1 MRLSTLF
8 EEDYPVSLLS
18 TFVKVPK
25 TSFGDGWIS
34 LVIVGYLWSLLVIFG
49 HTWFLFNLKIEP
61 FRYLQRCYTR
71 FWALLQKCM
80 GSGYSIHV
88 EPYLD
93 DDTASLS
100 SDESIESIDSMDTAN
115 MSDESDSDN
124 ESLFI

>member
-1 MRLSTLF
+1 
-8 EEDYPVSLLS
+8 
-18 TFVKVPK
+18 
-25 TSFGDGWIS
+25 
-34 LVIVGYLWSLLVIFG
+34 
-49 HTWFLFNLKIEP
+49 
-61 FRYLQRCYTR
+61 
-71 FWALLQKCM
+71 M